1 METQDTERTR
11 GRPRL
16 TERRREQTRVE
27 IAVEAARLFL
37 ERGVA
42 KTSAD
47 DIAAAAGV
55 ARRTFWHYFST
66 KEEAV
71 LPLLVQSLDR
81 ITAALERRPAEEPLL
96 AALGQA
102 MTDISE
108 APVDADVVGLVRLS
122 GEQPGVRRVWLQ
134 ATSDMETHMA
144 AVISGRLGLAADD
157 MSVRMQAAMITGAI
171 RIMSEEYA
179 WHGESYG
186 ENARTILEKALRLVA
201 DGFSSDS
208 R

>member
-1 METQDTERTR
+1 M
-11 GRPRL
+11 
-16 TERRREQTRVE
+16 
-27 IAVEAARLFL
+27 EAARLFL

-81 ITAALERRPAEEPLL
+81 ITAAFERRPAGESLL
-96 AALGQA
+96 EALGQA
-102 MTDISE
+102 MTDIPE
-108 APVDADVVGLVRLS
+108 DAVDEDVVGVVRLA
-122 GEQPGVRRVWLQ
+122 GEQPGLRRVWLQ
-134 ATSDMETHMA
+134 AISDMETHMA
-144 AVISGRLGLAADD
+144 AVISGRLGVDADD

-186 ENARTILEKALRLVA
+186 ENARTILDKALRLVA
-201 DGFSSDS
+201 DGFSVDS
-208 R
+208 PQE